1 MGEIKI
7 SNLTPVPATIDG
19 TEVLAIVQESGGV
32 PDTFKATV
40 TNLRPALEDNL
51 STGAPTWTTDG
62 VLRAGHDIIAG
73 YVDSGANT
81 EVGGTIGITLND
93 GHGNANIAFN
103 HTNGVPD
110 RSGSSARITST
121 VDSNQELLAF
131 QLKGDTIGGS
141 AVALTSVLELREDSI
156 SLLKP
161 TSLSDNSIGSSTSSL
176 VNRGFVN
183 DAIVAEA
190 AARDAADDTTLA
202 SADAN
207 AQALVSTEEAA
218 RIAADVVVQG
228 SVDALENVVNGKIGE
243 TEINTTHFT
252 FSNNQL
258 NLNQLGGNQ
267 IVNDFN
273 TTSNIT
279 AATLRLTSTSDASA
293 TSSGHAFQV
302 GATSGDNI
310 IIDNNEIMARNN
322 GAFDTLHL
330 NNNGGNVYVGG
341 TLQLDNGTSINEF
354 STDTSLGGNS
364 DNAVPT
370 EKAVKAYVDANSG
383 ADFSYN
389 ASTKTLTIS

>member
-7 SNLTPVPATIDG
+7 SGLTAVPSTIDG
-19 TEVLAIVQESGGV
+19 TELLALVQDSGGV
-32 PDTFKATV
+32 LDTFKATV

-73 YVDSGANT
+73 YVDSGAST
-81 EVGGTIGITLND
+81 DGGGTIGLTLND
-93 GHGNANIAFN
+93 GYGNANITFN
-103 HTNGVPD
+103 HTGGIPD

-131 QLKGDTIGGS
+131 QLKGDTIGNS
-141 AVALTSVLELREDSI
+141 VTALTSVLELREDSI

-161 TSLSDNSIGSSTSSL
+161 TSLSDNSIGISTSSL
-176 VNRGFVN
+176 VNRGFVDN
-183 DAIVAEA
+183 AIAAEA
-190 AARDAADDTTLA
+190 AARNAADAATLS

-207 AQALVSTEEAA
+207 AQGFVSAEEAA

-228 SVDALENVVNGKIGE
+228 AVDALEIVVDGKIGE
-243 TEINTTHFT
+243 AEINSTHFT

-258 NLNQLGGNQ
+258 NLNQLAGNQ
-267 IVNDFN
+267 IVNNFN

-279 AATLRLTSTSDASA
+279 AASLRLTNTGDASI
-293 TSSGHAFQV
+293 TSTTHAFQV

-322 GAFDTLHL
+322 GAVDTLHL

-341 TLQLDNGTSINEF
+341 TLQCSSGTSINEF
-354 STDTSLGGNS
+354 STDTSLSGNS

>member
-183 DAIVAEA
+183 DAIAVEA

-228 SVDALENVVNGKIGE
+228 AVDALENVVNGKIGE

>member
-183 DAIVAEA
+183 DAIAVEA

-228 SVDALENVVNGKIGE
+228 AVDALENVVDGKIGE
-243 TEINTTHFT
+243 TEINSTHFT